1 MIPQISGFLKRTLQF
16 IMIAFSIL
24 ACRWRLTGGCF
35 QVGVSILAACLDV
48 SSVFCGFIA
57 HSFEHQVWF
66 HRLAAPLFTDPLP
79 YRSWRLPCCL
89 VLPIVN
95 KAALCAQ
102 LVCGYKFPAPLA
114 TRQAVWSRPH
124 GESVSVMSGA
134 VRLSCGAVRQ
144 LAFPAAVR
152 RGRHTLASTLG
163 VVRWYLIFVLTG
175 IFLVTYHVKH
185 PSVFTAVCTSSVV
198 CPDLL
203 PLFKLGFLINSSL
216 YVWITNLYQV
226 RLLQTS
232 CPSVWLVF
240 SFSWRLSQREGF
252 DFHQLQ
258 AIRLSG
264 PCLWL
269 CV

>member
-1 MIPQISGFLKRTLQF
+1 MDISFQPLWLHAKQCDRGPTVR
-16 IMIAFSIL
+16 AY
-24 ACRWRLTGGCF
+24 RLCQEPSG
-35 QVGVSILAACLDV
+35 
-48 SSVFCGFIA
+48 
-57 HSFEHQVWF
+57 
-66 HRLAAPLFTDPLP
+66 
-79 YRSWRLPCCL
+79 CL
-89 VLPIVN
+89 VEP
-95 KAALCAQ
+95 
-102 LVCGYKFPAPLA
+102 
-114 TRQAVWSRPH
+114 S
-124 GESVSVMSGA
+124 
-134 VRLSCGAVRQ
+134 RQ

-152 RGRHTLASTLG
+152 RGHHTLASTLG

-240 SFSWRLSQREGF
+240 SFS
-252 DFHQLQ
+252 
-258 AIRLSG
+258 
-264 PCLWL
+264 
-269 CV
+269 